1 MIYKTREFQA
11 LFKKARL
18 SDRDL
23 MTACDEMTSGL
34 IEADLGNHL
43 YKQRIAVSGQGKRGG
58 YRTLI
63 GAVIGERYFFVYLFA
78 KNNRS
83 NITRREQSALKEL
96 ANVLVGF
103 NQDEIDHLIATG
115 ELIKL
120 EKNDE

>member
-1 MIYKTREFQA
+1 MAGVSLDK
-11 LFKKARL
+11 
-18 SDRDL
+18 
-23 MTACDEMTSGL
+23 SGL
-34 IEADLGNHL
+34 SAVLNHT
-43 YKQRIAVSGQGKRGG
+43 QEG
-58 YRTLI
+58 
-63 GAVIGERYFFVYLFA
+63 YFFVYLFA
-78 KNNRS
+78 KNDRS